1 MTQMLP
7 FCDPPVCWVSSRSLR
22 HVPIAE
28 PTGTGPGPD
37 RHATGQAVLAAA
49 ATLLAERGP
58 GGFSVRA
65 VATQAGHS
73 TISIYH
79 HFGRNPG

>member
-1 MTQMLP
+1 
-7 FCDPPVCWVSSRSLR
+7 
-22 HVPIAE
+22 
-28 PTGTGPGPD
+28 
-37 RHATGQAVLAAA
+37 VLAAA